1 MNPKEF
7 EELLNKITTFKKNP
21 FHPLVWIVGK
31 PKFGKNVY
39 IGGMSEIQAK
49 DANVSIGEI
58 AILPPLFL

>member
-31 PKFGKNVY
+31 PKFGKNVDV
-39 IGGMSEIQAK
+39 GPVK
-49 DANVSIGEI
+49 KT
-58 AILPPLFL
+58 